1 MESLNSIVPRDID
14 NWNDFNH
21 INNNNSFVIENP
33 EPEPRHDKEMNPDIE
48 MHQDNSPTPGPMS
61 FVEEVVETEFNV
73 MEGSKHQESLWL
85 GKKGKTSAAQKPSI
99 NRSSKKIEKPPKKV
113 PVKKLQLEEKKKDR
127 KAKADSAKDCAQKKR
142 NSAQK
147 QNLTEEQPD
156 MSIDNQA
163 KIVAATETQADSQ
176 QKYYMNFDFYFK
188 RTSFRTMTLYFKTAF
203 KPFFEKCK
211 GQKKNRE
218 IKGPLLEFTKEHFPG
233 LIENLPPGQ
242 AQFEFLELFKLLVFS
257 HRHNKNDSY
266 LQDPIVSFAVVR
278 EPMYK
283 YSKQA

>member
-1 MESLNSIVPRDID
+1 MED
-14 NWNDFNH
+14 
-21 INNNNSFVIENP
+21 
-33 EPEPRHDKEMNPDIE
+33 
-48 MHQDNSPTPGPMS
+48 
-61 FVEEVVETEFNV
+61 VVETGFNV
-73 MEGSKHQESLWL
+73 MDGSKYQESLWL

-127 KAKADSAKDCAQKKR
+127 KAKADTAKESAHKKK
-142 NSAQK
+142 NITPKPA
-147 QNLTEEQPD
+147 EEQPD
-156 MSIDNQA
+156 MTVDVQSQV
-163 KIVAATETQADSQ
+163 VAATETQADSQ

-203 KPFFEKCK
+203 KPFFEKWK

-233 LIENLPPGQ
+233 LVENMPPGQ
-242 AQFEFLELFKLLVFS
+242 PMLEFLELFKLLVFS

-266 LQDPIVSFAVVR
+266 L
-278 EPMYK
+278 
-283 YSKQA
+283 